1 MIEVK
6 YDRRH
11 LTVTVTGHAK
21 SDEPG
26 KDLVCAAATILTYTL
41 AGNAESLAE
50 DHSKFHHPKITL
62 EEGNASIRVRP
73 IGSMRAV
80 AAVILDAICAGYD
93 ILQKQYP
100 QYVLYEVQG

>member
-50 DHSKFHHPKITL
+50 DHSKFHYPGAAHRKHAGRGGRDPGRDLCRIRYFAKTIS
-62 EEGNASIRVRP
+62 SIRT
-73 IGSMRAV
+73 
-80 AAVILDAICAGYD
+80 L
-93 ILQKQYP
+93 
-100 QYVLYEVQG
+100 